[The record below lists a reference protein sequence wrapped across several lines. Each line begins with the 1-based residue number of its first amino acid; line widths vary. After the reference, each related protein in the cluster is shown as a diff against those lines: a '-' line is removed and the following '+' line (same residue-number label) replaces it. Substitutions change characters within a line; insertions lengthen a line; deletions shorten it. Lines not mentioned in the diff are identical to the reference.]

1 MFRPKLKELIPKKI
15 LSSKKDKEWEKEVFK
30 QHSTHKGMRPLF
42 AKLEC
47 LQILHRN
54 FRASASIVAINKAEQ
69 SKVCSVINNTFVSHL
84 CACRETKRNWQRRPR
99 LLQPKQAPQLLP
111 LPLLLLLLPVLLRVV
126 LLPLPLLLLLLLPKL
141 LSQKVCSQFC
151 LAH

>member
-1 MFRPKLKELIPKKI
+1 MPKKI

-42 AKLEC
+42 AKLES

-69 SKVCSVINNTFVSHL
+69 SKVYTLFLSSLSLSSLSLLIQSPNYYY
-84 CACRETKRNWQRRPR
+84 RETRKSWPKRQRQHQPR
-99 LLQPKQAPQLLP
+99 R
-111 LPLLLLLLPVLLRVV
+111 LLLLLPRLPPP
-126 LLPLPLLLLLLLPKL
+126 LLPVPSLSPCLSL
-141 LSQKVCSQFC
+141 LSLSLFF
-151 LAH
+151 LSSFSLSLL